1 MFSEGQLIDLL
12 KKCSDYYYN
21 TGDYYELTENECN
34 EVIETLNIPCQLLIT
49 DAMFDEIYNKT
60 KQLYPSNTF
69 FMQTGISAR
78 SQEKV
83 ELPYV
88 MGSMTELHEGELL
101 KWINPLWQYC
111 LSAKLDGCSCGLL
124 YKNGKLYKAYTR
136 GDGYKGQDI
145 TKTIMRF
152 SDKLPKIIPYTDS
165 DLFIR
170 GEIIIP
176 KAEIQTLLDELKE
189 ETGRTYKNGRNSVA
203 GCLNAKIAPE
213 AFVKH
218 AHMLC
223 YHIEGDFVR
232 ESAIFESLE
241 QFGFETPVWKII
253 DGLYI
258 TEEDMIVSNKN
269 MKVNYE
275 YEVDGT
281 ILTEELRADKGFDT
295 GTINPK
301 CSKKFKVGCVNDYK
315 ESTVRNII
323 WQISKDGYAKP
334 VINIDPIELDGAE
347 VSFVTGNNYKN
358 VIDNHISIGS
368 VIKCHRAG
376 QVIPFIDEVVKPAT
390 IEDYNLPNTKFFT
403 SNGTDLVFQESITYS
418 ELSDEEYNLYKY
430 CQNEINLQKALYFC
444 QKMEIEYAGE
454 GNLRKMFNTLLT
466 EEGYTNNPYTYKLL
480 IFSKDWYIH
489 ELGINGGK
497 LYDSLHKK
505 IQNMNKAK
513 FFDAI
518 GCFGRGIGEK
528 KLQKLLDTYDT
539 LKLTKEDILSVEGF
553 AETTALQMTDS
564 KHITEYNVWTSI
576 VESNQ
581 TYMSFAEK
589 VKPASDTLKNL
600 VVVFTG
606 IRDKEME
613 AYIIN
618 NGGKIA
624 SSVTKSVN
632 LLITKDV
639 NSTSD
644 KIAKAKKNNV
654 KVISYEQ
661 AKQQFK

>member
-1 MFSEGQLIDLL
+1 MYNETQLIDLL
-12 KKCSDYYYN
+12 KKCSDCYYN
-21 TGDYYELTENECN
+21 TGDYYELAEDECN
-34 EVIETLNIPCQLLIT
+34 SIIETLNIPCQTLIT

-60 KQLYPSNTF
+60 KQLYPSNEF

-124 YKNGKLYKAYTR
+124 YKKGNLYKAYTR

-152 SDKLPKIIPYTDS
+152 NDKLPKTIPYTDS

-176 KAEIQTLLDELKE
+176 KAEIQTLLDELNE

-213 AFVKH
+213 AFIKH
-218 AHMLC
+218 AHILC

-232 ESAIFESLE
+232 ESAIFETLE
-241 QFGFETPVWKII
+241 KFGFETPRWKII
-253 DGLYI
+253 EGKYI
-258 TEEDMIVSNKN
+258 LKEDMVANNKD
-269 MKVNYE
+269 MKLNYD

-281 ILTEELRADKGFDT
+281 ILTEELRVNKGFDT

-315 ESTVRNII
+315 ESIIKNII

-334 VINIDPIELDGAE
+334 VININPIELDGAE

-376 QVIPFIDEVVKPAT
+376 QVIPFIDEVVKPAA
-390 IEDYNLPNTKFFT
+390 IEDYNLPNDKFFT
-403 SNGTDLVFQESITYS
+403 SNGTDLVFQESINFE
-418 ELSDEEYNLYKY
+418 ELSDDEYSIYEQYLH
-430 CQNEINLQKALYFC
+430 EINLQKALYFC

-454 GNLRKMFNTLLT
+454 GNLRKMFTIGSLP
-466 EEGYTNNPYTYKLL
+466 GYTNNPYTYMLFT
-480 IFSKDWYIH
+480 FSKEWYIH
-489 ELGINGGK
+489 QLGVNGGK
-497 LYDSLHKK
+497 LYDSLCKMT
-505 IQNMNKAK
+505 QNMNKAK

-528 KLQKLLDTYDT
+528 KLQKLLDTYNN
-539 LKLTKEDILSVEGF
+539 LNLTKSDILGVEGF
-553 AETTALQMTDS
+553 AETTASQMTDL
-564 KHITEYNVWTSI
+564 KYITEYNVWTSI

-581 TYMSFAEK
+581 NSMSFAEK
-589 VKPASDTLKNL
+589 IKPASDTLKDL

-606 IRDKEME
+606 VRDKDME
-613 AYIIN
+613 TYIAN

>member
-152 SDKLPKIIPYTDS
+152 NDKLPKTIPYTDS

-376 QVIPFIDEVVKPAT
+376 QVIPFIDEVVKPAA

-403 SNGTDLVFQESITYS
+403 SNGTDLVFQESIDFE
-418 ELSDEEYNLYKY
+418 ELNNDEYDIYEQYLH
-430 CQNEINLQKALYFC
+430 EIYLQKALYFC

-454 GNLRKMFNTLLT
+454 GNLRKMFTAGSLP
-466 EEGYTNNPYTYKLL
+466 GYTNNPYTYTLFM
-480 IFSKDWYIH
+480 FSKEWYIH
-489 ELGINGGK
+489 QLGVNGGK
-497 LYDSLHKK
+497 LYDSLCKMT
-505 IQNMNKAK
+505 QNMNKAK

-528 KLQKLLDTYDT
+528 KLQKLLDTYDN
-539 LKLTKEDILSVEGF
+539 LNLTKSDILSVEGF

-564 KHITEYNVWTSI
+564 KHIAEYNLWTSI

-581 TYMSFAEK
+581 TYMSFAEN
-589 VKPASDTLKNL
+589 VKPASDTLKDL
-600 VVVFTG
+600 VVAFTG

>member
-1 MFSEGQLIDLL
+1 MFSEEQLIDLL

-152 SDKLPKIIPYTDS
+152 NDKLPKTIPYTDS

-315 ESTVRNII
+315 ESTVRNIT
-323 WQISKDGYAKP
+323 WQI
-334 VINIDPIELDGAE
+334 IL
-347 VSFVTGNNYKN
+347 VSN
-358 VIDNHISIGS
+358 
-368 VIKCHRAG
+368 CL
-376 QVIPFIDEVVKPAT
+376 FI
-390 IEDYNLPNTKFFT
+390 
-403 SNGTDLVFQESITYS
+403 
-418 ELSDEEYNLYKY
+418 
-430 CQNEINLQKALYFC
+430 
-444 QKMEIEYAGE
+444 
-454 GNLRKMFNTLLT
+454 
-466 EEGYTNNPYTYKLL
+466 
-480 IFSKDWYIH
+480 
-489 ELGINGGK
+489 
-497 LYDSLHKK
+497 
-505 IQNMNKAK
+505 
-513 FFDAI
+513 
-518 GCFGRGIGEK
+518 
-528 KLQKLLDTYDT
+528 
-539 LKLTKEDILSVEGF
+539 
-553 AETTALQMTDS
+553 
-564 KHITEYNVWTSI
+564 
-576 VESNQ
+576 
-581 TYMSFAEK
+581 
-589 VKPASDTLKNL
+589 
-600 VVVFTG
+600 
-606 IRDKEME
+606 
-613 AYIIN
+613 
-618 NGGKIA
+618 
-624 SSVTKSVN
+624 
-632 LLITKDV
+632 
-639 NSTSD
+639 
-644 KIAKAKKNNV
+644 
-654 KVISYEQ
+654 
-661 AKQQFK
+661 